1 MLGLNVIILGGAWE
15 DTIMVNALRSLLV
28 PKSYRTIVLF
38 VIFSILLFVSDSSFS
53 RLNAET
59 MLLPV
64 ENSWIRIQNVGT
76 DPAEIQIE
84 FYEDDGDVVA
94 NDQCP
99 ERAKCT
105 ALQPGFGWSFFQ
117 QTLGDLAPGYQGSA
131 FVTSDQPFVAMLARD
146 SFLDNGR
153 FQIGGDSLYL
163 GSSGGNLYLPLVQNT
178 ADFVSRIAVQNS
190 SDLRAA
196 CVQLIFYED
205 GMLSPVAVEP
215 LEPTSGCTFGGVRLE
230 PRATMFVDEETMPV
244 RFGFDGSVVVKTY
257 RTDEGIAAES
267 QVISAM
273 VDSRSRNDAGLASY
287 RGFGENEMSNTLV
300 LPLVDRNATERY
312 SQWSTRFRILSSI
325 PNVPNEVT
333 LLFDGMNENG
343 EHVEIE
349 HTVNVLGSLTCDQRL
364 TGEDACLPADF
375 DLPSTFLGT
384 VRMDSTNPVAVVVQR
399 ISPNGSI
406 ADYRGFS
413 AEEAARQVVLPVVNK
428 NFGPW
433 GDRVGWNSWFRVQTF
448 DDSVAHVTII
458 YYSKEFP
465 NGLFHTIGSVR
476 VNGDKTFRQW
486 EVTSLPDGW
495 VGSAVII
502 ADRPIVVLANLES
515 DVFEGDPVMLYN
527 AITLD

>member
-1 MLGLNVIILGGAWE
+1 
-15 DTIMVNALRSLLV
+15 MVDALRSLLM
-28 PKSYRTIVLF
+28 PKKYRTIVLF
-38 VIFSILLFVSDSSFS
+38 VIFSILLFVSDDSFS
-53 RLNAET
+53 SLNAET

-76 DPAEIQIE
+76 DPAEIRIQ
-84 FYEDDGDVVA
+84 FHEDDGDVIA

-99 ERAKCT
+99 ESAKCA

-117 QTLGDLAPGYQGSA
+117 QTLEDLTPGYQGSA

-163 GSSGGNLYLPLVQNT
+163 GNLGGNLYLPLIQNT
-178 ADFVSRIAVQNS
+178 TNFVSRIAVQNS
-190 SDLRAA
+190 SDLRSA

-205 GMLSPVAVEP
+205 GMLFPVAVEP
-215 LEPTSGCTFGGVRLE
+215 LEPTSGCTLGGVRLE
-230 PRATMFVDEETMPV
+230 PRATMFVDEKTMPV

-257 RTDEGIAAES
+257 RTDEGIAAGS
-267 QVISAM
+267 QTISAM

-333 LLFDGMNENG
+333 LLFDGKNEKG
-343 EHVEIE
+343 ERIEIE
-349 HTVNVLGSLTCDQRL
+349 HTVNVSASLTCDQRL
-364 TGEDACLPADF
+364 TGEGACLPSDF

-384 VRMDSTNPVAVVVQR
+384 VRMDSTNPIAVVVQR
-399 ISPNGSI
+399 ISPNGAI

-433 GDRVGWNSWFRVQTF
+433 GDHVGWNSWFRVQTF
-448 DDSVAHVTII
+448 DGSVAHVTII

-465 NGLFHTIGSVR
+465 NGLFPTIGSIR
-476 VNGDKTFRQW
+476 IDGQKTFRQW
-486 EVTSLPDGW
+486 EVSSLPDGW
-495 VGSAVII
+495 VGSAVIV

>member
-1 MLGLNVIILGGAWE
+1 MLRFDVIILGGVWE
-15 DTIMVNALRSLLV
+15 DAIMVDALRSLLM
-28 PKSYRTIVLF
+28 PKNYRMVVLF
-38 VIFSILLFVSDSSFS
+38 VIFSILLFGSDSNFS

-76 DPAEIQIE
+76 DPAEIEIQ
-84 FYEDDGDVVA
+84 FYEDDGNVVA
-94 NDQCP
+94 NDKCP
-99 ERAKCT
+99 EKAKCT

-117 QTLGDLAPGYQGSA
+117 QTLDDLNPGYQGSA

-146 SFLDNGR
+146 SFLDIGR

-163 GSSGGNLYLPLVQNT
+163 GSSGGNLYLPLIQNT

-215 LEPTSGCTFGGVRLE
+215 LEPTSGCTLGGVRLE
-230 PRATMFVDEETMPV
+230 SRATMFVDEETMPV

-257 RTDEGIAAES
+257 RTDEGIASGS

-287 RGFGENEMSNTLV
+287 RGFGEYEMSNTLV
-300 LPLVDRNATERY
+300 LPLVDRNAKERY

-333 LLFDGMNENG
+333 LLFDGTNGNG

-364 TGEDACLPADF
+364 TGEAACLPSDF
-375 DLPSTFLGT
+375 DLPPTFLGT

-399 ISPNGSI
+399 ISPDGSI

-413 AEEAARQVVLPVVNK
+413 AEEASRQVVLPVVNK

-465 NGLFHTIGSVR
+465 SGLFHTIGSVR
-476 VNGDKTFRQW
+476 VNGHKTFRQW
-486 EVTSLPDGW
+486 EVLPLPDGW